1 MSTRGVQLTDVK
13 PIDRDPDPQ
22 DDTGGTGGTGNPQ
35 DKDLP
40 KSGGIGSVTIEKLAD
55 TVIIEKE
62 ADTDKVVSDMV
73 AKFKKLLPNMT

>member
-1 MSTRGVQLTDVK
+1 MIQEVQAVQEIHRIK
-13 PIDRDPDPQ
+13 II
-22 DDTGGTGGTGNPQ
+22 
-35 DKDLP
+35 P

-73 AKFKKLLPNMT
+73 AKFKSCYLI

>member
-1 MSTRGVQLTDVK
+1 MSTRGVQLKDVT
-13 PIDRDPDPQ
+13 PIDRDPDDPQ
-22 DDTGGTGGTGNPQ
+22 DGDT
-35 DKDLP
+35 P

>member
-1 MSTRGVQLTDVK
+1 MLFRS
-13 PIDRDPDPQ
+13 
-22 DDTGGTGGTGNPQ
+22 
-35 DKDLP
+35 
-40 KSGGIGSVTIEKLAD
+40 GIGSVTIEKLAD